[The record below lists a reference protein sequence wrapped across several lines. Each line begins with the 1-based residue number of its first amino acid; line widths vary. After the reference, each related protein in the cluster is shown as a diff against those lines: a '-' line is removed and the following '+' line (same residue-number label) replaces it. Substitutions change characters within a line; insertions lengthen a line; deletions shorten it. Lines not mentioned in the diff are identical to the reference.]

1 MILQEVINIKPN
13 NIFIKTRSRQRGRN
27 QYSKQGTLDIFH
39 RVNEGNIKY
48 LVNFSDYI
56 DVGIFLDQ
64 RELRNYIRQ
73 HSKAKHF
80 LNLFS
85 YTGTATVAA
94 ILGGATST
102 TSVDSSRAYLNW
114 SRRNLTENGIDM
126 LTNSHEQ
133 KDCFS
138 WLQSNNKTYDLIF
151 LSPPTFSNSKN
162 RQTVFD
168 VQRDYLTL
176 IELAIKNLSSDGT
189 LLFSTNLRRFKFDQ
203 SAITELN
210 LSSKELSKSLLP
222 FDFSRRTRS
231 FHLWKL
237 TRTIEKPL
245 PTK

>member
-1 MILQEVINIKPN
+1 
-13 NIFIKTRSRQRGRN
+13 
-27 QYSKQGTLDIFH
+27 
-39 RVNEGNIKY
+39 
-48 LVNFSDYI
+48 
-56 DVGIFLDQ
+56 
-64 RELRNYIRQ
+64 
-73 HSKAKHF
+73 
-80 LNLFS
+80 
-85 YTGTATVAA
+85 
-94 ILGGATST
+94 
-102 TSVDSSRAYLNW
+102 
-114 SRRNLTENGIDM
+114 
-126 LTNSHEQ
+126 
-133 KDCFS
+133 

-210 LSSKELSKSLLP
+210 LSSKDLSKSLLP